1 MWHDAIIPLKTETDE
16 LVKRAGQ
23 IEAAVNDWNKDRD
36 SLLARVPGS
45 GMGLVR
51 KIKKDLPTMALK
63 WGGAKAPAPAD
74 GELDILAPEPDDDLL
89 DIPEEMRRT

>member
-1 MWHDAIIPLKTETDE
+1 MWHDSIIPLKAETDE

-23 IEAAVNDWNKDRD
+23 IEEAVNDWNKDREN
-36 SLLARVPGS
+36 LLARVPGS

-63 WGGAKAPAPAD
+63 WGGAKVI
-74 GELDILAPEPDDDLL
+74 EKSPEPDDGL
-89 DIPEEMRRT
+89 DIPEGWKRA